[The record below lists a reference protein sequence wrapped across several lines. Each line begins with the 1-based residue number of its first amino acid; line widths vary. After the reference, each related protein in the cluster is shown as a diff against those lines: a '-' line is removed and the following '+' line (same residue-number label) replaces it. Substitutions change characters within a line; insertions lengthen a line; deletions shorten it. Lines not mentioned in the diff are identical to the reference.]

1 MGIPFPSDAW
11 VKELMTKLNNSEGY
25 KAAAK
30 NWEGD
35 FAFIITA
42 GGGVP
47 EDTYLYMD
55 LWHGECRSAKQLDSP
70 DEKSPA
76 FTMAAPIGTWQ
87 KVLTGELDPIRGIM
101 GRHLNLKG
109 NMMKVLKAPKAA
121 LEMVN
126 SAQSIETEWPE

>member
-11 VKELMTKLNNSEGY
+11 IKALMAKLNDSEGY
-25 KAAAK
+25 KSAAK

-35 FAFIITA
+35 FAFVVTA
-42 GGGVP
+42 GGGID
-47 EDTYLYMD
+47 EETYLYMD
-55 LWHGECRSAKQLDSP
+55 LWHGECRSAKQLNSP

-76 FTMAAPIGTWQ
+76 FTMSAPIATWR

-126 SAQSIETEWPE
+126 SAQSIETEWPK